1 MSWSEQAW
9 LQVAD
14 VVDEIQGHPFVRAL
28 HDGSLPGDVFD
39 RYLVDDAHYLVG
51 YARALALVASR
62 LPDAA
67 DVGRWAGFAQGAV
80 VAERQLHAEHLAARG
95 LDVAVA
101 RPTPTGAAYTGHLLA
116 HATSSPVEVAV
127 AATLPCFRVYLE
139 VGRSMLPVGAEHPY
153 ADWIATYADDAFA
166 ESVDQAEDT
175 ADRLALVAPHL
186 VPSMHEAYRDS
197 TRLEWRFWDAAWRG
211 ETAF

>member
-1 MSWSEQAW
+1 MSWSEHAW

-14 VVDEIQGHPFVRAL
+14 VVVEIRGHPFVRAL
-28 HDGSLPGDVFD
+28 HDGSLPGHVFD

-62 LPDAA
+62 LPGAS

-80 VAERQLHAEHLAARG
+80 LAERQLHAEHLASRG
-95 LDVAVA
+95 LDVAA
-101 RPTPTGAAYTGHLLA
+101 NRPTPTGAAYTGHLLA

-127 AATLPCFRVYLE
+127 ASTLPCFRVYLE
-139 VGRSMLPVGAEHPY
+139 VGRSMLPVDHDHPY
-153 ADWIATYADDAFA
+153 ADWIATYADDEFA
-166 ESVDQAEDT
+166 TSVQQAEDT
-175 ADRLALVAPHL
+175 ADRLAVEAPHL
-186 VPSMHEAYRDS
+186 VPTMHEAYRDS

-211 ETAF
+211 EAAD